1 MKKQTVRHTV
11 KAGAIFF
18 ALMLTL
24 SMLGAAELPA
34 LLNPKLDDF
43 AGGLPKG
50 WLCDRKLVSLTPV
63 EGGGVVMKALVESDQ
78 QGAFFQNFKSFP
90 GNTRIRLAGYV
101 KSSKRGAGFLQLKLY
116 KDGKETGRFNSKP
129 SSDKGGILAVELDT
143 GNADAISV
151 YCRMFLEGK
160 AGETVLFKD
169 LQLGP
174 AAAPET
180 AEVLEIAPG
189 FAGAGLYLNFLKAAK
204 VEDFSAQVKYR
215 ELPAGAWRDG
225 FELTYHP
232 GDGQA
237 RGVLANLRENA
248 SYEVAVDYRD
258 NGRAGSEKKTFTTLA
273 ATVPIA
279 QTVFIEQKDVENG
292 LVIADSGT
300 AAGYIRY
307 TARPGVVLKGPAGK
321 REAILLDQIEY
332 VILENLTLEGGGY
345 NGITVN
351 DCNHVRILNC
361 DISRYGTP
369 RVLPFDT
376 SDEKGASVYRDNGV
390 GINNQAGVSIRGGSG
405 VVLERN
411 FIHDPKSRA
420 NSWFYA
426 HPAGPNAV
434 FVGGVRGLVMRYNDF
449 VGADL
454 HRWNDA
460 SEGLGNGEI
469 EGGPWKDAEIYGN
482 YFAFG
487 NDDGIELDGGQINCR
502 LFRNKFEGGLCGIST
517 APCLRG
523 PSFVFDNLVVHLRD
537 ELGAR
542 NVAIKDNFGRRGDGK
557 IYLFNNLISVDANA
571 VSGFGKDDPDRI
583 SGNIKLVS
591 RNNVLHAGAF
601 FAGDVFREKVSL
613 DYDLLSPF
621 RPRTDM
627 FQRLDAEKQ
636 ELHALRRAAPFAAP
650 ERGDFRIAQ
659 VLLGEKVPVFAPEGR
674 IGNDLV
680 LPERPLPFVPSASEI
695 RLDLKTTRA
704 EIMLEVTD
712 PGYRGEFRIVQ
723 PAATDYF
730 RVTPAAGVLVPG
742 KPVKLTVESVYG
754 KVTDARINSGA
765 FLIRT
770 ASGLSRPVS
779 VYLDSRQDV
788 EKVKARRA
796 SAIYGKV
803 EQTGGKCKLVFEL
816 EKPGKYYLFG
826 RFKSRVGTV
835 ALDGMP
841 MQVRSGDAEPG
852 EACWGNIGYQQGK
865 TNAPLEFKAG
875 RNVFEV
881 TPRLGQ
887 EFELWD
893 CALGA
898 EPEMFL
904 YAPGPTVGQVGAESR

>member
-1 MKKQTVRHTV
+1 MKKQTKRQAVT
-11 KAGAIFF
+11 AGAIFF
-18 ALMLTL
+18 VLMLTL
-24 SMLGAAELPA
+24 SVLSAAELPP
-34 LLNPKLDDF
+34 LLNPKLNDF

-50 WLCDRKLVSLTPV
+50 WQGDRKLVDLKAL
-63 EGGGVVMKALVESDQ
+63 EGGGVEMKALVESDL

-143 GNADAISV
+143 GNADAIAV
-151 YCRMFLEGK
+151 YCRMFLAGNV
-160 AGETVLFKD
+160 GETVIFKD
-169 LQLGP
+169 LELG
-174 AAAPET
+174 AAGAVKATE
-180 AEVLEIAPG
+180 ALEVAPG
-189 FAGAGLYLNFLKAAK
+189 FAGAGLYLNFLQAAK
-204 VEDFSAQVKYR
+204 VEDFTARVKYR

-232 GDGQA
+232 GDNQA
-237 RGVLANLRENA
+237 RGVLANLRENT
-248 SYEVAVDYRD
+248 SYEVAIDYRD
-258 NGRAGSEKKTFTTLA
+258 RGRSGSEKKTFTTLA
-273 ATVPIA
+273 ATVPVA
-279 QTVFIEQKDVENG
+279 QTIYLEPKDVENG

-307 TARPGVVLKGPAGK
+307 TTRPGVVLKGPAGK

-351 DCNHVRILNC
+351 DCRQVRIANC

-390 GINNQAGVSIRGGSG
+390 GINNQAGVAVRGGSG

-411 FIHDPKSRA
+411 FIHDPRSRA
-420 NSWFYA
+420 NTWFYA

-434 FVGGVRGLVMRYNDF
+434 FLGGVRGLVMRYNDF
-449 VGADL
+449 VGTDL

-557 IYLFNNLISVDANA
+557 IFLFNNLISVDANA
-571 VSGFGKDDPDRI
+571 VSGFGKDDPDRV
-583 SGNIKLVS
+583 SGNLKMVS
-591 RNNVLHAGAF
+591 RNNVLHAGTF
-601 FAGDVFREKVSL
+601 FTGDVFREKVSL

-621 RPRTDM
+621 RPRADM
-627 FQRLDAEKQ
+627 FERLDAEKQ
-636 ELHALRRAAPFAAP
+636 ELHGLRRAAPFVAP
-650 ERGDFRIAQ
+650 ERGDFRIAE
-659 VLLGEKVPVFAPEGR
+659 VLPGEKIAVFAPEGR
-674 IGNDLV
+674 VGNDLV

-695 RLDLKTTRA
+695 RLDLRVTRA
-704 EIMLEVTD
+704 EITLEVSD
-712 PGYRGEFRIVQ
+712 PKYRGEFRIVQ

-730 RVTPAAGVLVPG
+730 RVTPSSGLLEPG
-742 KPVKLTVESVYG
+742 KPVKLTVESVYA
-754 KVTDARINSGA
+754 KVADARINSGA

-779 VYLDSRQDV
+779 VYLDSREDAA
-788 EKVKARRA
+788 KVKARRA

-803 EQTGGKCKLVFEL
+803 EQSGGKCKLVFEL

-835 ALDGMP
+835 ALDGVP
-841 MQVRSGDAEPG
+841 MQVRSGDAAPG
-852 EACWGNIGYQQGK
+852 EACWGNIGIQQGK
-865 TNAPLEFKAG
+865 TNAPLVFKAG
-875 RNVFEV
+875 RNELEV
-881 TPRLGQ
+881 TARLGQ
-887 EFELWD
+887 EFELED
-893 CALGA
+893 CALGV

-904 YAPGPTVGQVGAESR
+904 YASGR